1 MKNLF
6 STAGKTLAVALA
18 ASTFS
23 FAGPGL
29 ADGAAKFVG
38 NITQSGTAP
47 GPNDQFTKLWNQAT
61 AENGCKWGSVEGQRG
76 KYNWGAC
83 DAAYN
88 WAKQN
93 GGHFKFHALVWG
105 SQYPSWLNGLST
117 DETKKAITAWFDA
130 VKQHYPDLEMIDVVN
145 EAIRTGNNSYHSP
158 YGKNNNIIPALGG
171 DDGGNYQFVVTA
183 FKMARERWPDAILI
197 YNDYN
202 TIQWNVD
209 QGIDLIKKIKAA
221 GAPVDGYGLQ
231 AHDLMTNGGNGGGTG
246 GGGYCMD
253 YTTFKNTM
261 EKIHSQTNNIPIFIS
276 EYDVPSTDDGI
287 QKQCVSEQFAYWM
300 EDPHVAGI
308 TFWGYIYGQT
318 WLDCNGKANGCSG
331 LIRNGQDRTAMTWLK
346 EYLSKNKGVNTTG
359 LPTGDGVTTVEP
371 EPQTPFK
378 GQPFD
383 LSAKIEAEDFDIP
396 GKGAGNNSYS
406 VSGSCDDTWNTEYRK
421 GTSVSI
427 GEKNGGL
434 VLGCNPTG
442 NYFQYTI
449 NVAEAGTYVLN
460 ATVAADGE
468 GALVFKVGDKVV
480 SDTLKYTGSSWSTF
494 EQVTGSITLDKGEQ
508 ILTMEVAKGYID
520 IDHFTIQKEG
530 TIAIEDVHYERHNGL
545 QHYLVSDPMGV
556 RMGVISAYGFDAAAE
571 MVKTSSVAKNSGV
584 YYLKNSKTGEMH
596 SVRVVR

>member
-359 LPTGDGVTTVEP
+359 LPTGDVTPVEP